1 MGTDWM
7 WAVGIVLVAYGWITA
22 MVDRKESKME
32 VNEIVIDE
40 VFECYS
46 VYYCDMFDA
55 LNVVPTKGYDRDDIG
70 RYAKCY
76 LFFDNRKFGRPR
88 FVGTERTPDGLRPD
102 GLVTSKGFLALTG
115 KFLNDLKD
123 IPLDKGHVPALWY
136 RQRPGLE
143 LGRPHRVNI
152 TCDWTMRNI
161 EIIDG
166 VMSSIDDT
174 LPSLD
179 DSDD

>member
-1 MGTDWM
+1 M
-7 WAVGIVLVAYGWITA
+7 WAVAIVLAAYGWTTA
-22 MVDRKESKME
+22 MVDRRETKME
-32 VNEIVIDE
+32 VDEIVIDE
-40 VFECYS
+40 FFECYP
-46 VYYCDMFDA
+46 VFYCDMFDA
-55 LNVVPTKGYDRDDIG
+55 LNVLPQKGYSRDELG
-70 RYAKCY
+70 RYAECY
-76 LFFDNRKFGRPR
+76 LFFDNSTYGCPR

-136 RQRPGLE
+136 RRHPGGA
-143 LGRPHRVNI
+143 LGSPHRVNI

-161 EIIDG
+161 EISDG
-166 VMSSIDDT
+166 GMSSIDDT

>member
-1 MGTDWM
+1 
-7 WAVGIVLVAYGWITA
+7 
-22 MVDRKESKME
+22 ME
-32 VNEIVIDE
+32 VHEIVIDE
-40 VFECYS
+40 FFECYP
-46 VYYCDMFDA
+46 VFYCDMYDD
-55 LNVVPTKGYDRDDIG
+55 LNVMPKKGYHCEEIG
-70 RYAKCY
+70 HYAECH
-76 LFFDNRKFGRPR
+76 LFFDNRTYGRPR
-88 FVGTERTPDGLRPD
+88 FVGTERTPDGLSPD

-136 RQRPGLE
+136 RRHTGGV
-143 LGRPHRVNI
+143 LGRPHRVNL

-161 EIIDG
+161 EIRDG